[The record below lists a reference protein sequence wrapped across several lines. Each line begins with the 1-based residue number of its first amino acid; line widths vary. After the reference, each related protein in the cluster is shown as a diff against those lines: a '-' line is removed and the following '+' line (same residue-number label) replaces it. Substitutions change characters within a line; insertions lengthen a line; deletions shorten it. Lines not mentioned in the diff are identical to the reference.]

1 MYYVGVDI
9 GGMSIKIGIVD
20 GNGKILRQTAI
31 ITEKITPE
39 LQIEKVANK
48 IEELL
53 KTYGYTKDQ
62 IKGVGVGCPG
72 AITKQGMVRSSSN
85 LKWTYFPL
93 KELLE
98 SLIGLPVR
106 VANDADAATLGEY
119 IFGIN
124 KKYDNVVMFTLG
136 TGVGGGIIINKK
148 LYEGTN
154 GVVAE
159 LGHINLRLGGHKCGC
174 GRRGC
179 FEQYASA
186 TALIR
191 QTKYAMNKDK
201 SSLMWELCENSLD
214 KVDGKTAFMA
224 AKAGDKTG
232 KNVVEKYVS
241 YIAEGLLDYCNIFR
255 PDAFIIGGG
264 ISKEGRYLTDK
275 IVKYLDMMDY
285 GYPGSPRAE
294 VLTATLKNDAGIIGA
309 ASLIAEN
316 DSIWKQ

>member
-20 GNGKILRQTAI
+20 GEGKILYSSVI
-31 ITEKITPE
+31 PTEKITPNE
-39 LQIEKVANK
+39 QLEKTASA

-53 KTYGYTKDQ
+53 KNSKIEKSQ

-72 AITKQGMVRSSSN
+72 AITKEGMVRSSSN

-93 KELLE
+93 KDLLE
-98 SLIGLPVR
+98 GHLGLPVR
-106 VANDADAATLGEY
+106 VANDADAAALGEF
-119 IFGIN
+119 IFGEG
-124 KKYDNVVMFTLG
+124 KKYNNVIMLTLG

-159 LGHINLRLGGHKCGC
+159 LGHISLRLGGHRCGC

-179 FEQYASA
+179 YEQYASA

-191 QTKYAMNKDK
+191 QTKQAMNKDK
-201 SSLMWELCENSLD
+201 DSFMWKLVDGDIS
-214 KVDGKTAFMA
+214 KVDGKTAFLS

-232 KNVVEKYVS
+232 KKVVEKYVS
-241 YIAEGLLDYCNIFR
+241 YIAEGLLDFCNIFR
-255 PDAFIIGGG
+255 PDAFILGGG

-275 IVKYLDMMDY
+275 IVKCLDMMDY

-294 VLTATLKNDAGIIGA
+294 VLTASLKNDAGIIGA
-309 ASLIAEN
+309 ASLVAEEN
-316 DSIWKQ
+316 

>member
-20 GNGKILRQTAI
+20 GEGKILHSSVI
-31 ITEKITPE
+31 PTEKITPE
-39 LQIEKVANK
+39 LQIEKVGNAVL
-48 IEELL
+48 ELL
-53 KTYGYTKDQ
+53 NNSNISKTQ
-62 IKGVGVGCPG
+62 IYGVGVGCPG
-72 AITKQGMVRSSSN
+72 AITKEGMVRSSSN

-93 KELLE
+93 KALLE
-98 SLIGLPVR
+98 EQLGLPVR
-106 VANDADAATLGEY
+106 VANDADAAALGEF
-119 IFGIN
+119 IFGEGN
-124 KKYDNVVMFTLG
+124 KYDNIVMLTIG
-136 TGVGGGIIINKK
+136 TGVGGGIILNRK

-159 LGHINLRLGGHKCGC
+159 LGHISLRLGGHSCGC

-179 FEQYASA
+179 YEQYASA

-191 QTKYAMNKDK
+191 QTKQAMNKDK
-201 SSLMWELCENSLD
+201 SSLMWQLVDGDIN
-214 KVDGKTAFMA
+214 KVDGKTSFLA

-232 KNVVEKYVS
+232 KKVVEKYVS

-255 PDAFIIGGG
+255 PDAFILGGG

-294 VLTATLKNDAGIIGA
+294 VLTASLKNDAGIIGA
-309 ASLIAEN
+309 ASLIKEVF
-316 DSIWKQ
+316 

>member
-9 GGMSIKIGIVD
+9 GGMSIKIGIVN
-20 GNGKILRQTAI
+20 GEGKILHSSTI
-31 ITEKITPE
+31 VTEKITPE
-39 LQIEKVANK
+39 LQIKKTANA

-53 KTYGYTKDQ
+53 KNSKIEKSD

-72 AITKQGMVRSSSN
+72 AITKEGMVRSSSN

-93 KELLE
+93 KDLLE
-98 SLIGLPVR
+98 GHLGLPVR
-106 VANDADAATLGEY
+106 VANDADAAALGEF
-119 IFGIN
+119 IFGEGKRFNNI
-124 KKYDNVVMFTLG
+124 VMLTLG
-136 TGVGGGIIINKK
+136 TGVGGGIILNRK

-159 LGHINLRLGGHKCGC
+159 LGHISLRLGGHRCGC

-179 FEQYASA
+179 YEQYASA

-191 QTKYAMNKDK
+191 QTKQAMNKDK
-201 SSLMWELCENSLD
+201 NSLTWQLVGGD
-214 KVDGKTAFMA
+214 INKVDGKTAFLA

-232 KNVVEKYVS
+232 KKIVEKYVS
-241 YIAEGLLDYCNIFR
+241 YIAEGLLDYCNVFR
-255 PDAFIIGGG
+255 PDAFILGGG

-294 VLTATLKNDAGIIGA
+294 VLTASLKNDAGIIGA
-309 ASLIAEN
+309 ASLMAEEE
-316 DSIWKQ
+316 